1 VLDLMIHE
9 LKRRFQQ
16 ERGMPVA
23 EVIERVLL
31 DAANGTFSGE
41 LPQELQ
47 MYKNDID
54 LTRVKVQLQMMPDL
68 IRTRNQLPTN
78 LVPIKKVT
86 NVRTICDVMNDVS
99 VSKDMLSQVHR
110 LLKIFYTI
118 PVTSSTAE
126 RTFSALRRL
135 KTFLRSTMT

>member
-1 VLDLMIHE
+1 MLLQYFEVLDLMTHE

-16 ERGMPVA
+16 EWGMPVA
-23 EVIERVLL
+23 EVIERVLC

-54 LTRVKVQLQMMPDL
+54 LTRLKVQLQMMPDL

-99 VSKDMLSQVHR
+99 ASKDML
-110 LLKIFYTI
+110 
-118 PVTSSTAE
+118 E
-126 RTFSALRRL
+126 RTDQLNINIIA
-135 KTFLRSTMT
+135 RSFVDFVCMKCPVQ

>member
-1 VLDLMIHE
+1 
-9 LKRRFQQ
+9 
-16 ERGMPVA
+16 MPVA

-54 LTRVKVQLQMMPDL
+54 LTRLKVQLQMMPDL

-99 VSKDMLSQVHR
+99 GARTCCHKCIVY
-110 LLKIFYTI
+110 LKSFTPY
-118 PVTSSTAE
+118 
-126 RTFSALRRL
+126 L
-135 KTFLRSTMT
+135 